1 MRLING
7 IDRAFTYALGA
18 VCVVLFI
25 IMIASVFGQV
35 IMRYVFASPLS
46 WSEELARYAMIW
58 QAMLASALCMQR
70 GLHLSLLQVDVL
82 PGRLQ
87 LVARY
92 AGTVVAAVLLA
103 FLFWHAW
110 DLASRSTR
118 QTTPGLGLSMSWIYA
133 SFPTGFALMLVGLG
147 LSLLADRPDRD
158 VPDLAEDHPISDPQS

>member
-7 IDRAFTYALGA
+7 LDRAFTYALGT
-18 VCVVLFI
+18 VCVALFV
-25 IMIASVFGQV
+25 IMIVSVFGQV

-46 WSEELARYAMIW
+46 WSEELARYAMVW

-82 PGRLQ
+82 PGRVRI
-87 LVARY
+87 VARY
-92 AGTVVAAVLLA
+92 LGTLVAAVLLA
-103 FLFWHAW
+103 YLFWHAW

-133 SFPTGFALMLVGLG
+133 SFPIGFALMLVGLG
-147 LSLLADRPDRD
+147 LDLVAARPDRD
-158 VPDLAEDHPISDPQS
+158 LPAPAADHPVSDPHR